1 MPVECLVRQ
10 QDGPGGRR
18 SGDII
23 TVKLVPCTWGSSEGL
38 PTYVIIAI
46 SNVNKNQF
54 ASYDQRH
61 YDTGEV
67 DAEGNPISIRTLY
80 RFNLPFLP
88 GYTGISQKVTVNKN
102 QTTSNLIDRRLE

>member
-10 QDGPGGRR
+10 QDGPGGRK
-18 SGDII
+18 SSDII
-23 TVKLVPCTWGSSEGL
+23 TVKEVPCTWGSSEGL